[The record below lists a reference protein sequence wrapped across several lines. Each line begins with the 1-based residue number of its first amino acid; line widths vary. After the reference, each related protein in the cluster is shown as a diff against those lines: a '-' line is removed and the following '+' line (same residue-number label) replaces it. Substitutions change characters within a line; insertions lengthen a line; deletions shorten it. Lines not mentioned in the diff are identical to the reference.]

1 MAQRQKFSTGFTTP
15 SNLEYKI
22 KTMNGGTMWKFVT
35 TALLSM
41 SITMA
46 VGWFAVGKDFNEIK
60 AKLVSVEQVE
70 HIIATRSP
78 YLQDKKMLD
87 KIPVTLDVLLE
98 KVEKQNERLA
108 RIEAVMEL
116 NYTNIK
122 TIKQRTKP

>member
-1 MAQRQKFSTGFTTP
+1 
-15 SNLEYKI
+15 
-22 KTMNGGTMWKFVT
+22 MWKFVT